1 MSPPNATRLDCFQ
14 WLNWKLTR
22 SHTNVAV
29 RLQGQYFNPF
39 IIWVIMSANDLT
51 SLKGMSVIKS
61 FLYLTEHL
69 FLKATIGWGAKEIF
83 INVLEMALTKR
94 I

>member
-1 MSPPNATRLDCFQ
+1 MF
-14 WLNWKLTR
+14 
-22 SHTNVAV
+22 
-29 RLQGQYFNPF
+29 
-39 IIWVIMSANDLT
+39 ANDLT
-51 SLKGMSVIKS
+51 TLKGMSVIKS

-94 I
+94 IKRQPNMDNFIFIEPNL

>member
-1 MSPPNATRLDCFQ
+1 MAGYRG
-14 WLNWKLTR
+14 TR

-39 IIWVIMSANDLT
+39 IIWIIMSANDLT
-51 SLKGMSVIKS
+51 TLKGMSVIKS

>member
-1 MSPPNATRLDCFQ
+1 
-14 WLNWKLTR
+14 
-22 SHTNVAV
+22 
-29 RLQGQYFNPF
+29 
-39 IIWVIMSANDLT
+39 MSANDLT
-51 SLKGMSVIKS
+51 KLKGMSVIKS